1 MQRATLKKL
10 GKRVLQIGLPLVIL
24 VLFINQVQK
33 NWQDL
38 TSHSFQWNPW
48 LLALAFLGF
57 VLQELSFGLIWKLVL
72 ARLGSELDL
81 RASLRIYLASEFVRY
96 IPGNVWHVLTR
107 ILWVGKYGVS
117 RPVAFASM
125 MIELVTKLAAGVLI
139 FAVSLVFW
147 QNLGAVGAALRGSL
161 VIVPGI
167 GAIFALLVGLHPR
180 ILNGLI
186 NLALRLLKRDPV
198 VLTLRYSDIL
208 LVTLAWCVSWLVAG
222 SAFYL
227 LVLALWPGTPLVAL
241 PICIGIYALAWD
253 IGFVSFIT
261 PSGLGFREGAIVG
274 LFALSLI
281 SLPTGLGY
289 IIALLSRLVS
299 TIAELVCVS
308 IAYLSG
314 GRQVREL
321 GVQGAKPS
329 AGRTGGSPD
338 ALPASATGETTSS
351 EAMSYREMSASSVVS
366 EKDANETSNEP
377 SAGVTVE
384 EGVGSE

>member
-1 MQRATLKKL
+1 MQRPTLKKL
-10 GKRVLQIGLPLVIL
+10 GKRALQIGLPLLIL

-57 VLQELSFGLIWKLVL
+57 ALQELSFGLIWKLVL
-72 ARLGSELDL
+72 ARLGSQLDL
-81 RASLRIYLASEFVRY
+81 GASLRIYLASEFVRY

-125 MIELVTKLAAGVLI
+125 TIELITKLAAGVLI

-147 QNLGAVGAALRGSL
+147 QNLGAVGTLLHGSL
-161 VIVPGI
+161 VIVLGVGI
-167 GAIFALLVGLHPR
+167 IFALLVGLHPS

-208 LVTLAWCVSWLVAG
+208 LVTLAWCASWLVAG
-222 SAFYL
+222 VAFYL

-274 LFALSLI
+274 LFALSLM

-299 TIAELVCVS
+299 TLAELVCVS

-314 GRQVREL
+314 GQQVREL
-321 GVQGAKPS
+321 GVK
-329 AGRTGGSPD
+329 
-338 ALPASATGETTSS
+338 
-351 EAMSYREMSASSVVS
+351 
-366 EKDANETSNEP
+366 KDTNEISDEP
-377 SAGVTVE
+377 STGLTVE